1 MKSIEIKVR
10 MRLLNDNLYEI
21 YSMVFWK
28 KYEIIFLFYVV
39 YKIENVKNMI
49 IFLFKNME
57 KYVNI
62 NDKMIIF
69 WYIYC

>member
-1 MKSIEIKVR
+1 MKFIVWFFE
-10 MRLLNDNLYEI
+10 
-21 YSMVFWK
+21 K
-28 KYEIIFLFYVV
+28 KYEIIFLVYVV

-57 KYVNI
+57 KYVNK

-69 WYIYC
+69 